1 METKEIQEAIPKT
14 DVLGAI
20 EKEIKQAFAEA
31 NLLAAKA
38 KSDGRAAILKMAD
51 VGQYILLGREHIR
64 DKAQW
69 ISSLGIDQS
78 IADKAVHLARNRD
91 QLELEL
97 WPSDVAKLG
106 AQIVGILPPHVAQL
120 RGENDPEKST
130 EANNHWLNYAGK
142 LQRSLSDVFKTKPI
156 EKWRSDERES
166 IRVALKPIY
175 DLYNKLNERTK
186 ESFFQG

>member
-69 ISSLGIDQS
+69 IASLGIEQS

-142 LQRSLSDVFKTKPI
+142 LQKSFNDIFKSKPI
-156 EKWRSDERES
+156 EKWRTDEREA
-166 IRVALKPIY
+166 IRVALRPLIEI
-175 DLYNKLNERTK
+175 YNKL
-186 ESFFQG
+186 

>member
-1 METKEIQEAIPKT
+1 METKIIKEPAPKSE
-14 DVLGAI
+14 VLGAI
-20 EKEIKQAFAEA
+20 ELEIKQAYAEA

-64 DKAQW
+64 DRAQW
-69 ISSLGIDQS
+69 ITSLGLDAT
-78 IADKAVHLARNRD
+78 IADRAVHLARNRD

-120 RGENDPEKST
+120 RSENDPEKSV
-130 EANNHWLNYAGK
+130 EANNHWLNYSGK
-142 LQRSLSDVFKTKPI
+142 LQRSFQEMFKAKPI
-156 EKWRSDERES
+156 ENWRQDERDA
-166 IRVALKPIY
+166 IRVALKPLMDIY
-175 DLYNKLNERTK
+175 KQLT
-186 ESFFQG
+186 

>member
-1 METKEIQEAIPKT
+1 METKNTQEIIPKT
-14 DVLGAI
+14 EVLESI
-20 EKEIKQAFAEA
+20 EKEIKQAYAEA
-31 NLLAAKA
+31 NVLASKA
-38 KSDGRAAILKMAD
+38 KSDGRAAILRMAD

-69 ISSLGIDQS
+69 ITSLGIDNA

-106 AQIVGILPPHVAQL
+106 AQIVGILPPHVSQL

-130 EANNHWLNYAGK
+130 EANNHWMNYAGK
-142 LQRSLSDVFKTKPI
+142 LQRSLSDIFKTKPI
-156 EKWRSDERES
+156 EKWRTDEKDS
-166 IRVALKPIY
+166 IRVALKPLYDIY
-175 DLYNKLNERTK
+175 NRL
-186 ESFFQG
+186 Q

>member
-1 METKEIQEAIPKT
+1 METKEIQETIPKT
-14 DVLGAI
+14 NVLGAI
-20 EKEIKQAFAEA
+20 EKEIKQAYAEA
-31 NLLAAKA
+31 NLLASKA

-64 DKAQW
+64 DKTQW
-69 ISSLGIDQS
+69 IASLGIENS

-106 AQIVGILPPHVAQL
+106 AQIVGILPPHVSQL

-142 LQRSLSDVFKTKPI
+142 LQKSFNEIFKSKPI
-156 EKWRSDERES
+156 EKWRTDEREA
-166 IRVALKPIY
+166 IRVALRPLIEI
-175 DLYNKLNERTK
+175 YNKL
-186 ESFFQG
+186 